1 MTEFKKAKKPRFI
14 FSAFFL
20 VVSLGIGV
28 FFMVGACSSES
39 NPVLSNI
46 ILESSEGDFLYSNLS
61 STIVQ
66 SKIDQ
71 GESPAAVAN
80 LELYIDGEDLYLHPN
95 SMSSLVKVFSNE
107 VNKHPFKEASY
118 DGYLSERDGV
128 SYKVETKFKGSETI
142 GKQVMIYSVELKN
155 SKGETKMIEWKYD
168 PESGEAI
175 PIRNCQNHSFWI
187 QTRPSPGETVYSTRD
202 FLVVKLKD
210 IANFFK
216 RNYHYD
222 EETKVLFVNR

>member
-1 MTEFKKAKKPRFI
+1 MTEIKKTKKPRFV

-20 VVSLGIGV
+20 VLSLGIGV

-46 ILESSEGDFLYSNLS
+46 ILESNDGNFLYSNLS

-71 GESPAAVAN
+71 GESPAAIAN
-80 LELYIDGEDLYLHPN
+80 LEFYIDGEDLYLNPN
-95 SMSSLVKVFSNE
+95 TMSSLVKVLANE

-118 DGYLSERDGV
+118 DGYLSEGDGM
-128 SYKVETKFKGSETI
+128 SYTVETKFKGSETI
-142 GKQVMIYSVELKN
+142 GKQVMLYSVVLKN
-155 SKGETKMIEWKYD
+155 SQGAEKIIEWKYD
-168 PESGEAI
+168 PESGEAE
-175 PIRNCQNHSFWI
+175 PVKNCENHSFWI
-187 QTRPSPGETVYSTRD
+187 QTRPAPGETVYSTRD

-210 IANFFK
+210 IAKFFNRK
-216 RNYHYD
+216 YRFD
-222 EETKVLFVNR
+222 EETKVLFVTP